1 MSKYCCHHSM
11 EVGPFSYSTGE
22 EQDSSYLV
30 KPGCKPRQ
38 MLAPSSPKVS
48 MFMRRGHKN
57 RSWLGAAHRSLSPVK
72 RQASI
77 EGWALPEQVADAE
90 RGLDSVPSQFR
101 GDSRT
106 APRRQAVWLSPFG
119 TACLPVSHSAHASGP
134 QAASL
139 SPTGVTAWPPCT
151 RLQVLAR
158 ERRQKGLGSRPL
170 CPKEVFTEPAE
181 SRPACTSPQR
191 TVRAS
196 SAPPPHLS
204 RPQLHSTCCPGRNAP
219 SSPQCPVA
227 GRQLALGG

>member
-1 MSKYCCHHSM
+1 MQAQ
-11 EVGPFSYSTGE
+11 VF
-22 EQDSSYLV
+22 
-30 KPGCKPRQ
+30 RQ

-106 APRRQAVWLSPFG
+106 APRRQVVWLSPFG

-139 SPTGVTAWPPCT
+139 SPTRVTAWPPCT

-158 ERRQKGLGSRPL
+158 EHRQKGLGSRPL

-181 SRPACTSPQR
+181 SRPACAPPQR

-204 RPQLHSTCCPGRNAP
+204 RPQLHSTCCPR
-219 SSPQCPVA
+219 PQCTLLPPISCCRETAGAGGLGSGVA
-227 GRQLALGG
+227 WRSAADLGII